1 MIAFE
6 FDTHVLT
13 ASLRALPGH
22 LDDTVQAAVER
33 SAEAVADT
41 ARRDHPYMN
50 RTGDLEAS
58 TEPDRASGAFTSDTL
73 HCAVV
78 AGMPYASYVEA
89 RGYAFLEPAL
99 QRNEA
104 RVAQEFF
111 QAFEAAVAR
120 SGLA

>member
-6 FDTHVLT
+6 LDTHALM

-58 TEPDRASGAFTSDTL
+58 TEADRASGAFTSDTL
-73 HCAVV
+73 HVAVV

-99 QRNEA
+99 QVNEA

-111 QAFEAAVAR
+111 QAVEAAVAR